1 MFRRM
6 LLAAD
11 AAQDLPEEDE
21 NRVFGRQ
28 IRENLQSHREWTL
41 RVQRLTRRIHVTRCP
56 EDLQRLLT
64 DIEQASSRA
73 RTHLAL
79 AYNVSNIIIEELNL
93 EVDGC

>member
-1 MFRRM
+1 MFNRM

-11 AAQDLPEEDE
+11 AAQDLPEGNE
-21 NRVFGRQ
+21 NRVFGQQ
-28 IRENLQSHREWTL
+28 IRENIQSHREWTVQ
-41 RVQRLTRRIHVTRCP
+41 VQRLTRRIQTIRCP
-56 EDLQRLLT
+56 ADLQRLLT

-93 EVDGC
+93 ELEG